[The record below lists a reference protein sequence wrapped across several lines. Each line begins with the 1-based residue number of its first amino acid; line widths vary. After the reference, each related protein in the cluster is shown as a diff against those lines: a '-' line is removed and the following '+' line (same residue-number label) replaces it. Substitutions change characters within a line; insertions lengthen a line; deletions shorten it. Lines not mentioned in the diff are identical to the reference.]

1 MNTQRRAVID
11 IGTNS
16 IKLLVADVGGRRVE
30 PVLECNQQTRLGSG
44 FYDTHQLQP
53 DAIARTVRA
62 VAEFAEEARRQRAVF
77 TRVIATS
84 ATRDALNAG
93 ELTAAIE
100 QITGHKVQIIS
111 GEQEAD
117 WVFLGVS
124 SQPGFA
130 DRTLLILDVG
140 GGSAEFILG
149 ENSAQYFRQ
158 SYRLGTVR
166 LLELLKP
173 ADPPAATD
181 LPRCRAWLAD
191 FLETQ
196 IQPALAPVL
205 RAPERHGVQLI
216 GTGGTPGIL
225 ARMQLELADFD
236 RARMEGARLTV
247 EQIRCLTGRMW
258 QLPLAARRQIVG
270 LPPERA
276 DVILTGAAIYEAV
289 LERFGFGELCIS
301 TRGLRFAAVMDVG

>member
-1 MNTQRRAVID
+1 MNTERRAVID

-16 IKLLVADVGGRRVE
+16 IKLLVADVAGSLVD
-30 PVLECNQQTRLGSG
+30 PVLECSQQTRLGSG
-44 FYDTHQLQP
+44 FYETHQLQP
-53 DAIARTVRA
+53 AAIARTVRA
-62 VAEFAEEARRQRAVF
+62 VAEFAEEARRQQSTF

-100 QITGHKVQIIS
+100 QITGHSVQVIS

-130 DRTLLILDVG
+130 NRPLLILDVG
-140 GGSAEFILG
+140 GGSSEFIVG

-166 LLELLKP
+166 LLEFLKP
-173 ADPPAATD
+173 GDPPTATD
-181 LPRCRAWLAD
+181 WSRCREWLAG
-191 FLETQ
+191 FLNRE
-196 IQPALAPVL
+196 IRPALEPVL
-205 RAPERHGVQLI
+205 QSPGRPGVRLV

-225 ARMQLELADFD
+225 IRMQLKLADYD
-236 RARMEGARLTV
+236 RSRMEAARMTVQELRWQTERL
-247 EQIRCLTGRMW
+247 W
-258 QLPLAARRQIVG
+258 SLPLAKRKEIIG
-270 LPPERA
+270 LPPDRA

-289 LERFGFGELCIS
+289 LEQFSFDELCVS
-301 TRGLRFAAVMDVG
+301 TRGLRFAAVMKGG